1 MSEKIKIKLTVAD
14 RVYPLTIS
22 PDQEASLR
30 ISAKKIDDMT
40 KQLEQNYAVRD
51 KQDVLAMCSLQYA
64 TQLEKKNAQ
73 ENKGVTITHEKIN
86 QLNEMIENHM
96 AAF

>member
-1 MSEKIKIKLTVAD
+1 
-14 RVYPLTIS
+14 
-22 PDQEASLR
+22 
-30 ISAKKIDDMT
+30 
-40 KQLEQNYAVRD
+40 
-51 KQDVLAMCSLQYA
+51 MCSLQYA